1 MLPLCLQAI
10 HVLDQ
15 GSGPSTLKVPGGQPR
30 PAEGAF
36 TGPLTLASL
45 AALRFDTAI
54 MGCCGLSATEG
65 LTAYDLDDAAVK
77 KAAIASTRRII
88 VAADGGKLGHT
99 AYVYVGPSTLL
110 HTLVT
115 DATASAG
122 QSSRARRRR
131 RPSSRSSDDYA
142 RDRTSVVCRVGDVLA
157 PSAQSF
163 HKRGQSPVPPS
174 TGPGGGSR
182 PPVWLTQAEGGASSW
197 LRPWLASG
205 TSAELR
211 VIAYVSCLSERSP
224 RSPPGGTDLPRRH
237 WKHHCW
243 TPSCVQRA

>member
-1 MLPLCLQAI
+1 MSNADRHGTIVQTGRESGRITVQELAHLLRRRPVTVLPLCLQAI

-131 RPSSRSSDDYA
+131 HRRQGRLMITHA
-142 RDRTSVVCRVGDVLA
+142 TA
-157 PSAQSF
+157 PLWSA
-163 HKRGQSPVPPS
+163 G
-174 TGPGGGSR
+174 
-182 PPVWLTQAEGGASSW
+182 
-197 LRPWLASG
+197 
-205 TSAELR
+205 
-211 VIAYVSCLSERSP
+211 
-224 RSPPGGTDLPRRH
+224 
-237 WKHHCW
+237 
-243 TPSCVQRA
+243 